1 MLLCRVGGD
10 AAKARKVAAMQND
23 VSALEAALSAAQLE
37 YERVKARNLQVG
49 CWVGVGWSLHS
60 CALAVTSAHSFLCQH
75 VPTIG
80 PQELERVRLERASEF
95 ARLARGFAEVDAMY
109 GQRCQEIWRNV
120 AADFGASTGPVEAV
134 P

>member
-49 CWVGVGWSLHS
+49 CGVGVGWSLH
-60 CALAVTSAHSFLCQH
+60 CGVVTALLPLGCHFFTLLP
-75 VPTIG
+75 VPT
-80 PQELERVRLERASEF
+80 RANNWSP
-95 ARLARGFAEVDAMY
+95 
-109 GQRCQEIWRNV
+109 
-120 AADFGASTGPVEAV
+120 GAGEGAV
-134 P
+134 GAGV